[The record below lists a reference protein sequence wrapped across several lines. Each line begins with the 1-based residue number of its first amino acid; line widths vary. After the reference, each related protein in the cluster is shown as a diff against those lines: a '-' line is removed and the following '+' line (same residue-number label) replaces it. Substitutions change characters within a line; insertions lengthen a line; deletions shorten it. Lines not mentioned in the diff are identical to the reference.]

1 MRTILLLLL
10 IILHTQI
17 QAQTTRIEND
27 LFAKVVTKFK
37 KDKNNQVFILSGD
50 KDLFSLISENVF
62 VYDTMKKIV
71 FDSEKTVEKF

>member
-37 KDKNNQVFILSGD
+37 KDKESFGEFKYLG
-50 KDLFSLISENVF
+50 LCHWAGL
-62 VYDTMKKIV
+62 YLYPIV
-71 FDSEKTVEKF
+71 PFQKGN

>member
-1 MRTILLLLL
+1 L
-10 IILHTQI
+10 
-17 QAQTTRIEND
+17 A
-27 LFAKVVTKFK
+27 TKFN

>member
-1 MRTILLLLL
+1 MRTILILLL

-37 KDKNNQVFILSGD
+37 KDKESFGEFKYLG
-50 KDLFSLISENVF
+50 L
-62 VYDTMKKIV
+62 
-71 FDSEKTVEKF
+71 